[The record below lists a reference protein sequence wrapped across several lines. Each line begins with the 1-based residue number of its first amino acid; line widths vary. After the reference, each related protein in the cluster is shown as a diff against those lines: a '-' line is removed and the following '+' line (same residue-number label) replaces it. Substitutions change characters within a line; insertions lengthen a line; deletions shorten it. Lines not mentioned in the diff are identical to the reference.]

1 MDRGIVDFN
10 AWGLAKGWNSVALAQ
25 STDKD
30 RPTLYRTTLI
40 EQFADGIRLVATD
53 SYLLLKAW
61 IPDIDN
67 QGAPEPAQ
75 EVEPEQSMVCMDRD
89 RRIGGL
95 MTYVMKS
102 TADDGAETRH
112 TMSMVLGT
120 MRPDTQIQLGG
131 MAQASVSFHFGS
143 DYDERIECPIFDGAF
158 PSWKGLWYAHQS
170 ADTMLVTF
178 AANSFQ
184 RLGKLS
190 QLWDKASIRF
200 LLGGTIGVAKFYV
213 DAPDVNVEGLAM
225 PITDPTA
232 IPPSEEG
239 VHSTFGDEL
248 EAFLSDIQAGETPHN
263 LNPDDEDDGL
273 DIPGHQR
280 AQLLR
285 AARICVDYDY
295 ADEDLLVQQ
304 LDITPQRAN
313 ELLDQLLTAGV
324 LEALDAS
331 GKLVTVPT
339 AAEVVARMEGD
350 DGQAPDP
357 V

>member
-1 MDRGIVDFN
+1 MDFN
-10 AWGLAKGWNSVALAQ
+10 AWSLAKGWNSVALAQ

-40 EQFADGIRLVATD
+40 EQFSDGIRLVATD

-75 EVEPEQSMVCMDRD
+75 DAEAEQSIVCMDRD

-102 TADDGAETRH
+102 TADDGQETRH

-120 MRPDTQIQLGG
+120 MRPDAQIQLGG
-131 MAQASVSFHFGS
+131 MAQSSVSFHFGS

-158 PSWKGLWYAHQS
+158 PTWKGLWYAHQS

-178 AANSFQ
+178 AASSFQ

-190 QLWDKASIRF
+190 QLWDKATIRF
-200 LLGGTIGVAKFYV
+200 LLGGTVGVAKFYV

-225 PITDPTA
+225 PVFDPDTA
-232 IPPSEEG
+232 PPPSEEG

-248 EAFLSDIQAGETPHN
+248 EAFLHDIQTGETPHN
-263 LNPDDEDDGL
+263 LDPDADDDGDGL
-273 DIPGHQR
+273 DIAGYER

-295 ADEDLLVQQ
+295 ADEALLVQQ
-304 LDITPQRAN
+304 LDITEARAN
-313 ELLDQLLTAGV
+313 ELLDQLLAAGV
-324 LEALDAS
+324 LEALDSS

-339 AAEVVARMEGD
+339 AAEIVARMEGD
-350 DGQAPDP
+350 DGQAPEP